1 MIESGFVNG
10 DCMDYL
16 KEYPD
21 NYFDLAI
28 CDPPYGDGG
37 GGASQAEQGLV
48 SASTG
53 TSMTRIN
60 RGGWH
65 GKQKYHLGQT
75 LRFRNPE
82 VQEELR
88 EPAELGR
95 PNTQKNHNVGCG
107 AGKIILQ

>member
-37 GGASQAEQGLV
+37 GSFASGTRFGERFDRYKYDADKSGGVARETEIPPRHDIIR
-48 SASTG
+48 SDSERRTG
-53 TSMTRIN
+53 ITRT
-60 RGGWH
+60 GGTWAT
-65 GKQKYHLGQT
+65 KYAKKL
-75 LRFRNPE
+75 
-82 VQEELR
+82 
-88 EPAELGR
+88 
-95 PNTQKNHNVGCG
+95 
-107 AGKIILQ
+107 